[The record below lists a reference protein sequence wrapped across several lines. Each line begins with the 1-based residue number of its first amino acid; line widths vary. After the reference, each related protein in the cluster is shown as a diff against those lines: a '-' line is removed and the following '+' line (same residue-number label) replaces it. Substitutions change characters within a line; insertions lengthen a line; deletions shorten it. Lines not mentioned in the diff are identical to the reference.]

1 MMFSFWL
8 VHMCKLSYHLFWV
21 ILAVSLIDIIYT
33 NVS

>member
-1 MMFSFWL
+1 MYDVQFVAL
-8 VHMCKLSYHLFWV
+8 IYHLFWV